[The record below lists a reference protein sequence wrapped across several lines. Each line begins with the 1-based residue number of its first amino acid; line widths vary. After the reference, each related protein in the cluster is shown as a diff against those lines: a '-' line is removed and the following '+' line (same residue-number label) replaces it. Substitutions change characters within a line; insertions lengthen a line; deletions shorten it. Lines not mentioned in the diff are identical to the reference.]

1 MSKTEDKI
9 QEIFQSA
16 GIPCIR
22 EKTFP
27 DLKKGQLRFDFYLPT
42 MNVLVE
48 YDSEIHFQ
56 KVPKFHRT
64 YNDFSHAQENDRI
77 KNSYA
82 LAHLIPLYRV
92 PYWTLSNIKT
102 VSDILSP
109 QFLVKS
115 KWHNDIVYREYKM
128 QSSKKK

>member
-9 QEIFQSA
+9 ARIFRAA
-16 GIPCIR
+16 GIPCVR
-22 EKTFP
+22 EKTFK
-27 DLKKGQLRFDFYLPT
+27 DLKNGRLRFDFYLPT
-42 MNVLVE
+42 INILVE

-92 PYWTLSNIKT
+92 PYWTLSHIKT
-102 VSDILSP
+102 ASDILSP
-109 QFLVKS
+109 EFRVTS
-115 KWHNDIVYREYKM
+115 KWHNDIVYREHKM
-128 QSSKKK
+128 QSKVN

>member
-9 QEIFQSA
+9 QDIFRTA
-16 GIPCIR
+16 GISCIR

-27 DLKKGQLRFDFYLPT
+27 DLKKGKLRFDFSLPT

-109 QFLVKS
+109 RFLVTS
-115 KWHNDIVYREYKM
+115 KWHNDIVYRQYKM
-128 QSSKKK
+128 QSDKKK